1 MLQVTHVQGHG
12 CITGTNEV
20 TVTGSDGDS
29 RVIPTNNILI
39 ATGSVPLPFPGLE
52 VGVAL
57 MRCRLLMMQ
66 CV

>member
-1 MLQVTHVQGHG
+1 MFQVAHVEGHG
-12 CITGTNEV
+12 SITGTNEV

-29 RVIPTNNILI
+29 RAIQTDNILI

-57 MRCRLLMMQ
+57 AGCRLLMMH
-66 CV
+66 V